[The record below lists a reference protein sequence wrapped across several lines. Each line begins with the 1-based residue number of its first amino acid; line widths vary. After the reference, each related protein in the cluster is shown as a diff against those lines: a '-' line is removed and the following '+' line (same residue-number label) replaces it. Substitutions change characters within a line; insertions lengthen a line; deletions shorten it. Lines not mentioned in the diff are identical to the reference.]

1 MADDF
6 DEYEAAKP
14 LESLRI
20 MAYGK
25 GGMGKTTMLLDSC
38 PRPLVFSFDDGLSQF
53 APSRYYAVPRER
65 LQTWEGVLHE
75 IRKLAQRPKLPDA
88 TKTVGFDQIGNIQDL
103 IIRYVCK
110 RDHNPA
116 SKPARMTWVDGKP
129 DISGYGFGGMDGWK
143 AALVE
148 WSEFKSACEALQ
160 RKHDVNIVLLA
171 HAANHKVKYAGGN
184 DYSVIDPDV
193 ESSAAALLK
202 HWVDVCVYIDT
213 PRIVVATDDRS
224 HRDKV
229 VASDVRV
236 GYTGAA
242 GGAHEAKNRRTLDP
256 EIAPFSWH
264 ALAAQIAA
272 NSPAMAAPVQAKIR
286 ELADRRKDPEV
297 LAALTRAGTS
307 SVKLQALHAEL
318 QTYVV
323 EKAEP
328 VRAEIEA
335 LLAGVSADKARAPRE
350 WARGI
355 DEVSYLQGGLERLR
369 KQMVAS

>member
-1 MADDF
+1 MTDDF
-6 DEYEAAKP
+6 DEYKAAKP

-20 MAYGK
+20 LAHGK
-25 GGMGKTTMLLDSC
+25 GGMGKTTLLMDSC
-38 PRPLVFSFDDGLSQF
+38 PRPLIFSFDNGLSQF
-53 APSRYYAVPRER
+53 RPERYYAVPAER

-75 IRKLAQRPKLPDA
+75 VRKLAQRASLPDA
-88 TKTVGFDQIGNIQDL
+88 TRTVGFDQIGNIQDL
-103 IIRYVCK
+103 IVRYVCK
-110 RDHNPA
+110 RDHNPG
-116 SKPARMTWVDGKP
+116 SKPPRLTWVDGKP
-129 DISGYGFGGMDGWK
+129 DISGYGYGGSDGWK

-148 WSEFKSACEALQ
+148 WSEFISACEALQ
-160 RKHDVNIVLLA
+160 RKHDVNIMLLA
-171 HAANHKVKYAGGN
+171 HSANHKVKYAGGN

-193 ESSAAALLK
+193 ETSAAARLK

-229 VASDVRV
+229 IATDVRV
-236 GYTGAA
+236 GYTGSS

-256 EIAPFSWH
+256 EISPFSWH

-272 NSPAMAAPVQAKIR
+272 NSPQAAAPLQAQIR
-286 ELADRRKDPEV
+286 ELAERRKDPEV

-307 SVKLQALHAEL
+307 AVKLQALLTEL
-318 QTYVV
+318 RTYVA
-323 EKAEP
+323 EKADP

-335 LLAGVSADKARAPRE
+335 LLSSMDEEKAKSRRD

-369 KQMVAS
+369 KQVAA